1 MKKPTFWHACVV
13 LALGTLANSL
23 ALAQSTTDCSAVAKN
38 SARLKCYDAQAA
50 RQKKAASAPA
60 ANAQGTASSGSPSGS
75 GTPATPVAPAPR
87 PAAPASASPPPAS
100 SAASDF
106 GLDPDTVRKK
116 QAAANPEAP
125 KPPEQVVG
133 RVKSVVTTPR
143 GQYRITLEDGQVWEE
158 TQHTGGAAPEVGDTV
173 TVKRGMLGSYFLS
186 RSVGLALRVK
196 RID

>member
-1 MKKPTFWHACVV
+1 MKRLTFWHACIV

-38 SARLKCYDAQAA
+38 SARLKCYDEQAA
-50 RQKKAASAPA
+50 RQKKAAPAPA
-60 ANAQGTASSGSPSGS
+60 ANAPGAPSSGSMSASGA
-75 GTPATPVAPAPR
+75 PATSAPAPR
-87 PAAPASASPPPAS
+87 PAAPASATPPPAS

-158 TQHTGGAAPEVGDTV
+158 TQHTGGAAPEVGDPV
-173 TVKRGMLGSYFLS
+173 TIKRGMLGSYFLS

>member
-1 MKKPTFWHACVV
+1 MKRLTFWHACIV

-38 SARLKCYDAQAA
+38 SARLKCYDEQAA
-50 RQKKAASAPA
+50 RQKKAAPAPA
-60 ANAQGTASSGSPSGS
+60 ANAPGAPSSGSMS
-75 GTPATPVAPAPR
+75 
-87 PAAPASASPPPAS
+87 ASATPPPAS

-158 TQHTGGAAPEVGDTV
+158 TQHTGGAAPEVGDPV
-173 TVKRGMLGSYFLS
+173 TIKRGMLGSYFLS